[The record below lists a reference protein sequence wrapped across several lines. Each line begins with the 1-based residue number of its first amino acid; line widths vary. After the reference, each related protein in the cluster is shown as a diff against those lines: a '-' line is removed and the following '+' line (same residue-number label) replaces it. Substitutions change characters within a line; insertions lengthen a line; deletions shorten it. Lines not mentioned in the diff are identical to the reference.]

1 MKTFFA
7 SLFCLLVSAS
17 CAPIRAVDSNLEGN
31 KAPKL
36 VEKDRMEAIR
46 NASVWLDGSLEKIS
60 SRDLRS
66 GPEHELFNKPGQE
79 IVCDFV
85 LPNKD
90 DLPGGRTPKFD
101 CELLF
106 KGKKKVFK
114 VKYDPYFNK
123 INGKGAVR
131 NLEVYGE
138 ILSTRLMWALGFPA
152 DNVYTV
158 KVVCRNCPLDP
169 WLYIRKELGVYDVQD
184 TVIGFVDKN
193 LERSRKWK
201 EGFSDRVFDPAIVEV
216 KFSGDTIAL
225 EKVKGWEWSELFDNM
240 ANPEVQKPQREA
252 LAILMAF
259 IQHMD
264 SKAEQQRLTCEKG
277 SWDGY
282 NCTKPFMIVQDAGSS
297 FGSGWAPFQGDILL
311 NKVTV
316 GKWVKLPIWRD
327 KNKCILKIN
336 APPNAS
342 LTDSWQVSEEGRAF
356 LANLMKELTEK
367 QIRDLFT
374 VSRISMSGNEVT
386 ISEWTKAFMEKMER
400 EIFSVRC
407 KN

>member
-1 MKTFFA
+1 LKTFFS
-7 SLFCLLVSAS
+7 SLFCLLVLAS
-17 CAPIRAVDSNLEGN
+17 CAPLRVDNSDLAGS
-31 KAPKL
+31 KPGKL
-36 VEKDRMEAIR
+36 VERDRMDAIR
-46 NASVWLDGSLEKIS
+46 NADVWIDGSLEKIS

-66 GPEHELFNKPGQE
+66 GPKHDLFNKPGQE

-85 LPNKD
+85 EPDKGN
-90 DLPGGRTPKFD
+90 LPGGQTPKFD
-101 CELLF
+101 CELPY
-106 KGKKKVFK
+106 KGKMKKFK

-152 DNVYTV
+152 DSMYTV

-169 WLYIRKELGVYDVQD
+169 WLYIRKELGIYNIQD
-184 TVIGFVDKN
+184 TVIGFVDKE
-193 LERSRKWK
+193 LERSQKWK
-201 EGFSDRVFDPAIVEV
+201 EGRGDRVFDPAIVEV

-264 SKAEQQRLTCEKG
+264 SKAEQQRLTCEKD

-282 NCTKPFMIVQDAGSS
+282 NCTKPYMVVQDAGSN
-297 FGSGWAPFQGDILL
+297 FGNGWAPFQGDILL

-316 GKWVKLPIWRD
+316 GKWVKLPLWRD
-327 KNKCILKIN
+327 KDKCILKIN

-342 LTDSWQVSEEGRAF
+342 LKDSWQVSEEGRAF
-356 LANLMKELTEK
+356 LANLMKELTAK

-374 VSRISMSGNEVT
+374 VSRISMSGEQVT
-386 ISEWTKAFMEKMER
+386 ITEWVNAFMEKMDR
-400 EIFSVRC
+400 EILSVKC
-407 KN
+407 KK

>member
-1 MKTFFA
+1 
-7 SLFCLLVSAS
+7 
-17 CAPIRAVDSNLEGN
+17 
-31 KAPKL
+31 
-36 VEKDRMEAIR
+36 MEAIR
-46 NASVWLDGSLEKIS
+46 NAEVWIEGSLEKIS
-60 SRDLRS
+60 SRDLRK

-85 LPNKD
+85 EPDRDN
-90 DLPGGRTPKFD
+90 LPGGRTPKFD
-101 CELLF
+101 CNLLF
-106 KGKKKVFK
+106 KGKKKTFK

-123 INGKGAVR
+123 IDGKGAVR

-152 DNVYTV
+152 DNMYTV
-158 KVVCRNCPLDP
+158 KVVCRNCPPDP
-169 WLYIRKELGVYDVQD
+169 WLYIRKELGIYDFQD
-184 TVIGFVDKN
+184 TAIGFVDKK
-193 LERSRKWK
+193 LERSQKWK
-201 EGFSDRVFDPAIVEV
+201 EGRSDRVFDPAIIEV

-282 NCTKPFMIVQDAGSS
+282 NCTKPFMVVQDAGSN
-297 FGSGWAPFQGDILL
+297 FGNGWAPLQGDFLL
-311 NKVTV
+311 NKVSV
-316 GKWVKLPIWRD
+316 DKWEKLPIWRD
-327 KNKCILKIN
+327 KNKCILRIN

-342 LTDSWQVSEEGRAF
+342 LTDSWKVSEEGRAF
-356 LANLMKELTEK
+356 LASLMKELTEK

-374 VSRISMSGNEVT
+374 VSRISMSGDQVT
-386 ISEWTKAFMEKMER
+386 ISEWVKAFMKKMDG
-400 EIFSVRC
+400 EILGVRC